1 MHCHQQPWFWSVR
14 KMLQDESRLQS
25 KDKPIPLI
33 LKRALQCPLRPFFFA
48 SVGYFA
54 DPFLIRAVSTTV
66 KHAAGLYS
74 VPNYLTA
81 AVRTLRRHGLN
92 CTLKAIKNMRF
103 ARCSNL
109 ECLVIVIA
117 TGFTA
122 CHRYFLLPKLNNIG
136 SVNDYASDVP

>member
-1 MHCHQQPWFWSVR
+1 MHCHQQPLVLGR
-14 KMLQDESRLQS
+14 PKNVQDESRLQT
-25 KDKPIPLI
+25 KDKRIRLI
-33 LKRALQCPLRPFFFA
+33 LKRALQCPLRPFSSA

-66 KHAAGLYS
+66 KDAAGLYS

-109 ECLVIVIA
+109 ECLVILVA
-117 TGFTA
+117 TGFTQRA
-122 CHRYFLLPKLNNIG
+122 IVISSFLVKQHWL
-136 SVNDYASDVP
+136 S